1 MTSLAIF
8 FTSARCLRILSP
20 KDCFFAI
27 ANQCHRICSRSEPE
41 TTWSLCESCAYE
53 GQDYT
58 FSVPNGPACCDD
70 FSSLHS
76 GRFREL
82 PCNPESLSFERL
94 FLWPLIPTCRSNVD
108 AIRACFFEHS
118 GNSIL
123 VDRLDGLCRY
133 FQRYPTIL
141 FRDVKTLL
149 LNVDSKNAFGL
160 VVRVGNMVSGDGALS
175 SKYISSRHQ
184 SGGLAFQK
192 MHNPTV
198 GRLVHTSTVRYFGT
212 EPQIYGGGNTLYK
225 QSASRKPWFSAE
237 FV

>member
-8 FTSARCLRILSP
+8 FMSARCLRILSP
-20 KDCFFAI
+20 NDCFFAI
-27 ANQCHRICSRSEPE
+27 ANQCRRICSTSEPE
-41 TTWSLCESCAYE
+41 TTWSPCESCAYE

-76 GRFREL
+76 GMFREL
-82 PCNPESLSFERL
+82 QCNPESLSFERL

-118 GNSIL
+118 GNSIF

-133 FQRYPTIL
+133 FQRDPTIL
-141 FRDVKTLL
+141 FRDIKTLL
-149 LNVDSKNAFGL
+149 LNVDFKSAFGL
-160 VVRVGNMVSGDGALS
+160 VVRAGNVVSCDWAFS
-175 SKYISSRHQ
+175 CKFVSSRHR

-192 MHNPTV
+192 MQNPTV
-198 GRLVHTSTVRYFGT
+198 GRLMHASTVRYFGT
-212 EPQIYGGGNTLYK
+212 EPQIYGVGDALYK
-225 QSASRKPWFSAE
+225 QYASRKPWFSAE